1 MLKLIFF
8 IVSIIPLGVSV
19 YLFLRHKKLKN
30 NAIYTKGKILKTISK
45 VTHSFGEKRTDY
57 FPIISFTDVRGV
69 KHELQADVGELDE
82 KNILVD
88 SYVDIIYQKDNPE
101 NFVTKDN
108 FNLFFPAL
116 AFILFLAFITIAMFI
131 K

>member
-101 NFVTKDN
+101 NFVTKEEVGKQV
-108 FNLFFPAL
+108 
-116 AFILFLAFITIAMFI
+116 II
-131 K
+131 